1 MAYFNEVNVVESGF
15 RSTQWR
21 QLTFAVVGMGLIGGS
36 YAKALRRL
44 GVKKIIGVDT
54 DLQALRQAQQQGL
67 VDGGIVGAGAELGR
81 QTW

>member
-54 DLQALRQAQQQGL
+54 DLQARGKRNSRGSSTL
-67 VDGGIVGAGAELGR
+67 VLSGQVLSLAR